1 MDMDAESTKMGSS
14 ATSFSPSLPPSLS
27 TSSLPEAD
35 GEIATE
41 QNKTTDHAKLTFQAT
56 VVPAKFATASTKTT
70 ETSAAGS
77 SRCVFVHMYK
87 CPQVRKSRR

>member
-1 MDMDAESTKMGSS
+1 MDIDAESTKMGSS
-14 ATSFSPSLPPSLS
+14 AASFSPSLPPSLS

-41 QNKTTDHAKLTFQAT
+41 QNKTTDHAKPTFQAT
-56 VVPAKFATASTKTT
+56 AVPAKLATASTETT
-70 ETSAAGS
+70 EMSAAGS